1 MKVLITGGNGAVGK
15 AVVERLAAHGWEAL
29 VIGRTKGVEI
39 PNATYESCDITNYA
53 ELREKVRGCDTI
65 VHLAAI
71 PNPMK
76 TPGPELFRINVTGT
90 YNIYEAAADEGISQ
104 LVQASSINSFGC
116 FWGNVDIDPQYLP
129 IDEAH
134 PTYTTDPYSF
144 SKNVIESIGDYYW
157 RRKGI
162 ASVALRLPGVWPH
175 ERLSDPAFH
184 ERRRQ
189 SCALIDEFAAQSD
202 AQRAERLAKLR
213 AATATYRGGMNMEH
227 PNAQNGFPEPNLTD
241 DPLFRL
247 YAFERFNFW
256 AYVDERD
263 SAQSIERGITA
274 KYEGSHILFINA
286 RDNSLGYPSQE
297 LARLFFPEVPADKT
311 VLSATESLVSIA
323 KARALIG
330 YEPAYSVLD
339 WPSF

>member
-15 AVVERLAAHGWEAL
+15 AVVERLAARGWEAL
-29 VIGRTKGVEI
+29 VIGRTKDVVI

-53 ELREKVRGCDTI
+53 DLREKVRGCDSI

-76 TPGPELFRINVTGT
+76 TPGPDLFHINVMGT
-90 YNIYEAAADEGISQ
+90 YNIYEAAADEGITH

-116 FWGNVDIDPQYLP
+116 FWGNVDIAPQYLP
-129 IDEAH
+129 VDEAH

-162 ASVALRLPGVWPH
+162 SSLALRLPGVWPH

-184 ERRRQ
+184 ERRQQ

-202 AQRAERLAKLR
+202 AKRAERLAGLR
-213 AATATYRGGMNMEH
+213 QATATYRGQMNMEY
-227 PNAQNGFPEPNLTD
+227 PNAQEGFPRPNLTE
-241 DPLFRL
+241 DPLYWL

-263 SAQSIERGITA
+263 SAQSIERGLTTP
-274 KYEGSHILFINA
+274 YQGSHVLFINA
-286 RDNSLGYPSQE
+286 ADNSLGYESAA
-297 LARLFFPEVPADKT
+297 LARLFFPEVSTEKT
-311 VLSATESLVSIA
+311 KLTSNESLVSIA

-330 YEPAYSVLD
+330 YEPEYSVLD
-339 WPSF
+339 G